1 MGGIHII
8 IYAPFQGITA
18 PMYTLMPT
26 SQNKSDEYQHQR
38 HRTC

>member
-8 IYAPFQGITA
+8 IYALFQGITA